1 MLRILKKINQLVQ
14 KCKIKCYVFLAKKTV
29 KSYQGN
35 LFIGGP
41 TKLSNQT
48 ILGKNTSFNGMTI
61 NGIGTVIIGDNFHSG
76 TGCLIIS
83 SIHNFDFG
91 KKIPYDNTH
100 IEKPVVILDNVWV
113 GDRVIILGKVTIGEG
128 AIIQAGAVVVKDV
141 PAFAIVGGN
150 PAQVFKTRNIEHYN
164 ELKSKQMFH

>member
-1 MLRILKKINQLVQ
+1 MLKKINYWIQRF
-14 KCKIKCYVFLAKKTV
+14 KRFIYVEIAKRTV
-29 KSYQGN
+29 KSYKGTI
-35 LFIGGP
+35 FVGGP
-41 TKLSNQT
+41 TKLSKQT

-61 NGIGTVIIGDNFHSG
+61 NGLGTVTIGDYFHSG
-76 TGCLIIS
+76 VGCLIIS

-91 KKIPYDNTH
+91 KKIPYDDTH
-100 IEKPVVILDNVWV
+100 IEKPVVIHNNVWV

-141 PAFAIVGGN
+141 PAFAIVGGS

-164 ELKSKQMFH
+164 ELKDKKMFH